1 MKRALILLAAA
12 LAAAPPAPETF
23 FGHRMGADRSSL
35 EWTKVL
41 RYFDALDN
49 ASDRVTVR
57 KFGRSTQGRE
67 MIAAFI
73 SSPQTLAQ
81 LDSFRALNQRL
92 ADPRGADPAELARA
106 VSQGKTIVMITCA
119 IHSTEVASTHTAIE
133 FAHRMAGADD
143 PKTRAILDQVVLILV
158 PSLNPDGTDLVTQWY
173 RRTLGT
179 PHEGTSPPELYQKYV
194 GHDNNRDWYIFTQ
207 AETRNTISQ
216 LHNVWH
222 PQIVYDVH
230 EQGPYA
236 SRMFVPPWMDPIEP
250 NADPILIQLSN
261 AIGMGVAYDLT
272 AAGKKGV
279 AVNAMYDL
287 WTPARHYQTYHGG
300 IRILSE
306 SATTRLGTPIRVQP
320 EQISQR
326 AQGYDPRQRSW
337 NHLEPWTGGWWRLR
351 DIVDYQLIAFESVL
365 YQAATR
371 REDLLRS
378 FLRVSQ
384 NAVARK
390 YPAAFVI
397 SKEQRDPEAALTLL
411 RTLAFGAVEVEE
423 AVDAFRADDV
433 TYPSGSYVIRM
444 GQPYSSFAKA
454 LLEKQEYPDLRLY
467 PGGPP
472 KRPYDVTAHTLPLL
486 MGVDVRAVQTLT
498 PIKTRPAALTA
509 PLSGRGVLS
518 GSDTA
523 SWKRVFRAWSDSQ
536 RVWRDPKTGD
546 FRIGGPSPGLEA
558 VLPPR
563 VGLYRSFVPSMDE
576 GWTRWWLDT
585 FGAPYRSI
593 RNPEIVA
600 GKLREKLDVIVF
612 PDQAAPVL
620 AQGYRKGSMPEEYT
634 GGLGVE
640 GARALREFVEQGG
653 RLIFL
658 NDSCEYVERH
668 LDLGLENP
676 VAGIPDQELYS
687 PGSLLR
693 VLPVDDAH
701 PLLRGLPPAFT
712 IWSEQSPVFAG
723 EGWTPVLRYP
733 SSNLLASGWL
743 LGEKHLAGR
752 TALAERR
759 VGSGYVIVFGMRP
772 QYRGQSY
779 LTFKLLLNALIR

>member
-1 MKRALILLAAA
+1 V
-12 LAAAPPAPETF
+12 E
-23 FGHRMGADRSSL
+23 
-35 EWTKVL
+35 
-41 RYFDALDN
+41 
-49 ASDRVTVR
+49 
-57 KFGRSTQGRE
+57 
-67 MIAAFI
+67 
-73 SSPQTLAQ
+73 
-81 LDSFRALNQRL
+81 
-92 ADPRGADPAELARA
+92 
-106 VSQGKTIVMITCA
+106 
-119 IHSTEVASTHTAIE
+119 
-133 FAHRMAGADD
+133 
-143 PKTRAILDQVVLILV
+143 
-158 PSLNPDGTDLVTQWY
+158 
-173 RRTLGT
+173 
-179 PHEGTSPPELYQKYV
+179 
-194 GHDNNRDWYIFTQ
+194 
-207 AETRNTISQ
+207 
-216 LHNVWH
+216 
-222 PQIVYDVH
+222 
-230 EQGPYA
+230 
-236 SRMFVPPWMDPIEP
+236 
-250 NADPILIQLSN
+250 
-261 AIGMGVAYDLT
+261 
-272 AAGKKGV
+272 
-279 AVNAMYDL
+279 
-287 WTPARHYQTYHGG
+287 
-300 IRILSE
+300 
-306 SATTRLGTPIRVQP
+306 P

-337 NHLEPWTGGWWRLR
+337 NHLEPWPGGWWRLR

-384 NAVARK
+384 NAVARQ

-397 SKEQRDPEAALTLL
+397 SKEQRDPEAALTML

-423 AVDAFRADDV
+423 AVDAFRADGV
-433 TYPSGSYVIRM
+433 TYPEGSYVIRM

-454 LLEKQEYPDLRLY
+454 LLESQEYPDLRLY

-486 MGVDVRAVQTLT
+486 MGVDVRAVQALT
-498 PIKTRPAALTA
+498 PMKTRPAALTA
-509 PLSGRGVLS
+509 ALSGRGVLA

-546 FRIGGPSPGLEA
+546 FRIGAPAPGFEA
-558 VLPPR
+558 VLTPR

-612 PDQAAPVL
+612 PDQPASVL
-620 AQGYRKGSMPEEYT
+620 VEGYRKGSMPDEYT
-634 GGLGVE
+634 GGLATE
-640 GARALREFVEQGG
+640 GAKALREFAEQGG
-653 RLIFL
+653 KLIFL
-658 NDSCEYVERH
+658 NDSCEYVQRH
-668 LDLGLENP
+668 LDLGLENT
-676 VAGIPDQELYS
+676 VAGIPSQELYS

-693 VLPVDDAH
+693 VIPADDAH
-701 PLLRGLPPAFT
+701 PLLRGLPPAFP

-723 EGWTPVLRYP
+723 DGWTPVLRYP

-743 LGEKHLAGR
+743 LGEKHLAGKA
-752 TALAERR
+752 ALAERR